1 MSRRPASCVL
11 GPCLAAIAAVALV
24 GCGGHEPNEPVAPPP
39 IAAAKPAAQPVA
51 QPAERQPVPQAT
63 MTPPQPSDAQ
73 VPAKPME
80 APPPAPT
87 GVAVVE
93 PAYTPGTSLPGAI
106 PPATAPNPDA
116 QQQKLPDPLQAMRD
130 GEARKAD
137 YQRRLAEAQATA
149 QNALTNAETWQR
161 NALAFKNPFLA
172 RPQLS
177 PEDAAA
183 IAGMDGAQRV
193 TWSDGKLADAMAASN
208 AAQKA
213 VDELKANPP
222 LN

>member
-1 MSRRPASCVL
+1 MSRRPASCFR
-11 GPCLAAIAAVALV
+11 GTCLVAFAAAALV
-24 GCGGHEPNEPVAPPP
+24 GCGAHESNEPVAPPP
-39 IAAAKPAAQPVA
+39 IAASKPA
-51 QPAERQPVPQAT
+51 
-63 MTPPQPSDAQ
+63 
-73 VPAKPME
+73 
-80 APPPAPT
+80 APPPAQPSEPQPT
-87 GVAVVE
+87 QQAAPPPQQAGTQALAQSVGTPPPASTGGTVVE
-93 PAYTPGTSLPGAI
+93 PAHTPGTSLPGAI
-106 PPATAPNPDA
+106 PPSPAPSPGA
-116 QQQKLPDPLQAMRD
+116 QQQALPDPLQAMRD

-137 YQRRLAEAQATA
+137 YQRRLAEAQAAA

-177 PEDAAA
+177 PEDSAA

-193 TWSDGKLADAMAASN
+193 KWSEGKLAEAMAASN

-213 VDELKANPP
+213 VDDLKANPP